1 MTYDCPQLSR
11 RSREKVTKMYDASG
25 KRSWYFHFQ
34 GLDYYESAS
43 TVQSDD
49 YHLSRNRD
57 NYLPTCSSSFSLS
70 TFPAPP
76 LFLFHLYRN
85 HSVTNV
91 PTFFSPILLPTPNYQ
106 INEYTNTIQSSWTYF
121 AFQRITANRL
131 YLDFLLNR
139 IQLQIMA
146 RLNRINLFDK
156 RSFDHN
162 IKNSDRQLMIK

>member
-85 HSVTNV
+85 HSVLMCQRS
-91 PTFFSPILLPTPNYQ
+91 FLRFSSQRLI
-106 INEYTNTIQSSWTYF
+106 IRSTNT
-121 AFQRITANRL
+121 RIRYSRRGLILHSNESPPTD
-131 YLDFLLNR
+131 YTWISFLTEYSCK
-139 IQLQIMA
+139 
-146 RLNRINLFDK
+146 F
-156 RSFDHN
+156 
-162 IKNSDRQLMIK
+162 